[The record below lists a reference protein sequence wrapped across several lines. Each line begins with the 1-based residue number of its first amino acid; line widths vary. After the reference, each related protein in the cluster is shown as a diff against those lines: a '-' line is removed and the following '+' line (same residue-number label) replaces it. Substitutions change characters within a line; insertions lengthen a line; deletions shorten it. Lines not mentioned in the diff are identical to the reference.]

1 MTILAPTPAA
11 RIDAREITPHA
22 RHGRVFERLAG
33 LPSGDALELISDHG
47 PSPLRAR
54 IERQHPG
61 RFDFAAFEAGPALW
75 RLEIRKVAAPAK
87 PASGSCCSG
96 GACCG

>member
-1 MTILAPTPAA
+1 MTTLAPTATA
-11 RIDAREITPHA
+11 RIDVREIAPHA
-22 RHGRVFERLAG
+22 RHAQVFERLAA
-33 LPSGDALELISDHG
+33 LTSGEALELISDHA
-47 PSPLRAR
+47 PLPLRAQ

-61 RFDFAAFEAGPALW
+61 RFDFAYFEAGPALW
-75 RLEIRKVAAPAK
+75 RLEIRKVAAPAN

>member
-1 MTILAPTPAA
+1 MATLAPNPTA
-11 RIDAREITPHA
+11 RIDVREIAPHA

-87 PASGSCCSG
+87 PESGSCCSG